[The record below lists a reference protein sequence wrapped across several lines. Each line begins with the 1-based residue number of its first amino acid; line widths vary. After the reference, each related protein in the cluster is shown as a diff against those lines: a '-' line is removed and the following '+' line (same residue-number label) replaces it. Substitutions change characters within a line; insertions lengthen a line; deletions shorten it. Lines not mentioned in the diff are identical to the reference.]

1 MPTFELQFSQNA
13 KEDLKSFKKTEQTSI
28 LDAIPEQLASEPLTE
43 TRNRKPLRANDLA
56 AWELRIDRYRV
67 FYDVD
72 SENSIVFI
80 RAVGWKD
87 HNILW
92 IRGKEYTL

>member
-1 MPTFELQFSQNA
+1 MPTFELRFSQDA

-28 LDAIPEQLASEPLTE
+28 LDEIPKQLASEPLTE
-43 TRNRKPLRANDLA
+43 TRNRKPLRTNDLA
-56 AWELRIDRYRV
+56 SWELRVDRYRI

-72 SENSIVFI
+72 TENNVVLIKAI
-80 RAVGWKD
+80 GWKD

-92 IRGKEYTL
+92 IRDKEFTL

>member
-1 MPTFELQFSQNA
+1 MPTFELRFSQDA
-13 KEDLKSFKKTEQTSI
+13 KEDLKSFKKFEQTSI
-28 LDAIPEQLASEPLTE
+28 LDAIPEQLASEPQTE
-43 TRNRKPLRANDLA
+43 TRNRKPLRTNDLA
-56 AWELRIDRYRV
+56 AWELRVDRYRI

-72 SENSIVFI
+72 SGNSIVFI
-80 RAVGWKD
+80 KAIGWKD